1 MIFLNQNN
9 TKKMHSA
16 FNLYR
21 KQISAL
27 LPSVQIEHI
36 GSSAIPNAFSKGDLD
51 IYIEVLPDQFE
62 FAIEQLKTLNFIE
75 KQNTLRTNELCMLE
89 SLNNDDV
96 AFQVVVTGS
105 IFTFFLTF
113 RDKLIAS
120 PTLVN
125 EYNQLK
131 LESTHLDHDQY
142 RAVKSNFIERVLSHS
157 SVSIFLYE

>member
-1 MIFLNQNN
+1 MNQNN
-9 TKKMHSA
+9 TNKD
-16 FNLYR
+16 
-21 KQISAL
+21 AL
-27 LPSVQIEHI
+27 SFLTYTENKFPLCYHLPKLSI

-131 LESTHLDHDQY
+131 LQSTHLDHDQY

-157 SVSIFLYE
+157 

>member
-1 MIFLNQNN
+1 
-9 TKKMHSA
+9 
-16 FNLYR
+16 
-21 KQISAL
+21 
-27 LPSVQIEHI
+27 
-36 GSSAIPNAFSKGDLD
+36 
-51 IYIEVLPDQFE
+51 
-62 FAIEQLKTLNFIE
+62 
-75 KQNTLRTNELCMLE
+75 
-89 SLNNDDV
+89 
-96 AFQVVVTGS
+96 S

-157 SVSIFLYE
+157 